1 MFFSLILT
9 HWKLLQWTL
18 QKKSGSIR
26 DYLVHK
32 SGIENPPDLTISIPV
47 DIRGI
52 NESDSEN
59 AGVNYVLLTS
69 PLPTNTE
76 GSVLLNYV
84 FVKIYIYDFNT
95 HTHSSYIWDFRCSTY
110 SV

>member
-1 MFFSLILT
+1 
-9 HWKLLQWTL
+9 
-18 QKKSGSIR
+18 
-26 DYLVHK
+26 LVHK

-76 GSVLLNYV
+76 GIVLNCL
-84 FVKIYIYDFNT
+84 FVKIYIYGLSNT
-95 HTHSSYIWDFRCSTY
+95 LPLYIYETFDVHRIFSKG
-110 SV
+110 